1 MDTQYIESNGIR
13 LHVTTDGPSDG
24 DPVLLIH
31 GFPETSYEWRK
42 QIPALVDAGYRVIV
56 PDTRGFGQSDKPPGP
71 YSRAML
77 SDDMVGVLDHFDV
90 EQAAV
95 VGHDWG
101 GIIGFKLVIDNQD
114 RVSRTALMDTLC
126 TVWLPQAIH
135 GFWFKAEPLPEEFF
149 AQYHAEFIA
158 QIFGGELDVELPGW
172 PQSPWNYTAGRLNQN
187 RWSSDDD
194 IRTYQEAFS
203 DPDSQRAAISYYRD
217 ALPFHRIVED
227 EDLTGGLRFDRLSA
241 SQVGEIWRAGL
252 ENHPHGREHMEYGPE
267 DRGKQFPG
275 PALWMYGDPTN
286 RAKPGIVPSG
296 NAFFDQFP
304 MYFPDLR
311 AEPAP
316 GSGHFFP
323 EEDPDHTNAT
333 LLQFLADTPAERSTA

>member
-1 MDTQYIESNGIR
+1 
-13 LHVTTDGPSDG
+13 
-24 DPVLLIH
+24 
-31 GFPETSYEWRK
+31 
-42 QIPALVDAGYRVIV
+42 
-56 PDTRGFGQSDKPPGP
+56 
-71 YSRAML
+71 ML
-77 SDDMVGVLDHFDV
+77 ADDMVGVLDHFDV

-194 IRTYQEAFS
+194 IRTYQQAFS

-227 EDLTGGLRFDRLSA
+227 DDLTGGLRFDRLSA

-286 RAKPGIVPSG
+286 RGRNRGWCLRGTRSSSSSRCT
-296 NAFFDQFP
+296 FP
-304 MYFPDLR
+304 TCGLSPRRARGTSSPRRTRTTRTQRCCSFSPTHRPNGAPHEPLR
-311 AEPAP
+311 IRPTRPPA
-316 GSGHFFP
+316 
-323 EEDPDHTNAT
+323 ARA
-333 LLQFLADTPAERSTA
+333 ADRIRPHAARDGR